1 MKEELMQILKGREE
15 RANEQKKIISKTNST
30 LISFTVNTP
39 GLEKNNDRIK
49 NIFEKEIYEIK
60 KSLKDKG
67 LEIKYEKSNIGK
79 VSGPEGFI
87 SVSEKAE
94 VIKEMTVVIEENSP
108 IGRLFDIDVLDLEG
122 KPISRNT
129 LNKEPRKC
137 IVCGEN
143 AKHCS
148 RSRKHPIEEV
158 IDKFYKIYEY
168 NLGGSNG

>member
-1 MKEELMQILKGREE
+1 MKEELMRILEGREE
-15 RANEQKKIISKTNST
+15 RAKEQKKIISKTNAS

-60 KSLKDKG
+60 SSLKDKG
-67 LEIKYEKSNIGK
+67 LEIKYEKLNIGK
-79 VSGPEGFI
+79 ISGPEGFI
-87 SVSEKAE
+87 SVNEEAE
-94 VIKEMTVVIEENSP
+94 IIKEMTVIIEENSP
-108 IGRLFDIDVLDLEG
+108 IGRLFDVDVLDSEG
-122 KPISRNT
+122 KAISRNT

-143 AKHCS
+143 AKYCS
-148 RSRKHPIEEV
+148 RTRKHPIEEV
-158 IDKFYKIYEY
+158 IGKFYKIYED

>member
-1 MKEELMQILKGREE
+1 MKEELMRILEGREE
-15 RANEQKKIISKTNST
+15 RAKEQKKIISKTNAT

-60 KSLKDKG
+60 KALEYKG
-67 LEIKYEKSNIGK
+67 LEIKQEKLNKGK

-87 SVSEKAE
+87 SVNEKAE
-94 VIKEMTVVIEENSP
+94 VIKEMTVVIEETSP

-122 KPISRNT
+122 KAISRNT
-129 LNKEPRKC
+129 LDKEPRKC

-148 RSRKHPIEEV
+148 RSRKHSIEEV
-158 IDKFYKIYEY
+158 IDKFYKIYED